1 MRWLG
6 ALRSDTPGAAWAGD
20 RTHRT
25 DSFLQHI
32 RRGALVY
39 ATVLADRELM
49 CENYPED
56 QYDSNGEPEC
66 LGNVHQLECEP
77 KRLLG

>member
-1 MRWLG
+1 MLYRWRADRCGSVGERMRWLG

-56 QYDSNGEPEC
+56 Q
-66 LGNVHQLECEP
+66 
-77 KRLLG
+77 